1 MQWPIL
7 NLSCTIGFQQVN
19 QIENTLRCHSAWKMR
34 DFVSAPLK
42 IETREW
48 TEMLTSQTG

>member
-7 NLSCTIGFQQVN
+7 NLSCTIGLQQVN
-19 QIENTLRCHSAWKMR
+19 QIENTLRCRSAWKIQ

-42 IETREW
+42 IETRKW
-48 TEMLTSQTG
+48 TEMLTFKTG

>member
-1 MQWPIL
+1 MQYPIY
-7 NLSCTIGFQQVN
+7 NLSCTIGLQQVN
-19 QIENTLRCHSAWKMR
+19 QIENTLRCRSAWKMQ

-48 TEMLTSQTG
+48 TEMLTPQTG

>member
-7 NLSCTIGFQQVN
+7 NLSCIIGLQQVN
-19 QIENTLRCHSAWKMR
+19 QRENTLRCRSAWKMP

-48 TEMLTSQTG
+48 TEMHKSQTG